1 MELIVDENLCTGC
14 GNCAIVCPVNFPM
27 HYDGKKE
34 IKIEGGKIRVIGELC
49 NGCGLCV
56 ESCPFKALSLRTLAL
71 EELEWSQNIFESV
84 ESAETVATETKLDL
98 NPRLNQIYDN
108 TSRPFSTGL
117 LRWIFEGEDVNIEQ
131 IRNFI
136 LDYDEKGNVFEILND
151 LIIQKD
157 LCSLCG
163 ACVAVCDENAID
175 IVDYAPKL
183 VGECVNCASCY
194 FICPKTRIFK
204 EYKSMRPMEEEQ
216 ILSVRSLKKNIL
228 SATTHG
234 GGTSTLLMYA
244 LEKGIIDCAIVM
256 KDNTPIIASKPE
268 DIIEA
273 AGIKFGISPNVS
285 ILHEAIDKGYKKIA
299 LVGVPCN
306 VTAAR
311 TIQSIGLEELKLIIG
326 IFCPRGTHPEMGTPL
341 ACQFCTDLTAELSD
355 ISIGSIGSSRGWRT
369 VIVRTEIG
377 NELLQDAIRE
387 GYIQTTEISSEG
399 MDKIEKM
406 SQKKKVKGEEK
417 REEKREEVS
426 QEASQ
431 EKGVVESG

>member
-1 MELIVDENLCTGC
+1 MELIVDEDLCTGC

-27 HYDGKKE
+27 HYNDKKE
-34 IKIEGGKIRVIGELC
+34 IKIEGGKIRVIGGLC

-56 ESCPFKALSLRTLAL
+56 ESCPFKALSLNIMES

-84 ESAETVATETKLDL
+84 ESAETVVKETKLDL
-98 NPRLNQIYDN
+98 NPRLNEIYDN
-108 TSRPFSTGL
+108 TVRPFSTGL
-117 LRWIFEGEDVNIEQ
+117 LRWIFEGEDVNIDQ

-136 LDYDEKGNVFEILND
+136 LDYDEKGNVFEILSD

-163 ACVAVCDENAID
+163 ACVAVCDENAIE
-175 IVDYAPKL
+175 IIDYTPQL

-204 EYKSMRPMEEEQ
+204 EYKSMKPMEEER
-216 ILSVRSLKKNIL
+216 ILSIRSLKKSIL
-228 SATTHG
+228 TATTHG
-234 GGTSTLLMYA
+234 GGTSTLLIYA

-256 KDNTPIIASKPE
+256 KDNTPALATKPQ

-285 ILHEAIDKGYKKIA
+285 MLHEAVDKGYKKIA

-326 IFCPRGTHPEMGTPL
+326 VFCPRGTHPEMDTPL
-341 ACQFCTDLTAELSD
+341 ACQFCTDLTADLSD

-377 NELLQDAIRE
+377 EELLQDATRE
-387 GYIQTTEISSEG
+387 GYIQTTEVSAEG
-399 MDKIEKM
+399 IGKIEKM
-406 SQKKKVKGEEK
+406 SRKKKVKGEEK
-417 REEKREEVS
+417 MEAS

-431 EKGVVESG
+431 EASHKKSKVESG

>member
-27 HYDGKKE
+27 YHNDKKE
-34 IKIEGGKIRVIGELC
+34 IRVEGGKIKVIGELC
-49 NGCGLCV
+49 NGCGICV
-56 ESCPFKALSLRTLAL
+56 DSCPFKALSLKILEA
-71 EELEWSQNIFESV
+71 EELEWSQNIFEFV
-84 ESAETVATETKLDL
+84 EKGETVVKETKLDI
-98 NPRLNQIYDN
+98 NYRLEEIYGN

-117 LRWIFEGEDVNIEQ
+117 LRWIFEGKDVNIDQ
-131 IRNFI
+131 IRSFI
-136 LDYDEKGNVFEILND
+136 LDYEEKGTVFGILD
-151 LIIQKD
+151 ELIIQKD

-163 ACVAVCDENAID
+163 ACVAVCDKNAIE
-175 IVDYAPKL
+175 IIDYTPQL
-183 VGECVNCASCY
+183 TGDCVNCASCY

-204 EYKSMRPMEEEQ
+204 EYKSMKPMEEEK
-216 ILSVRSLKKNIL
+216 ILSIRSLKKNIL
-228 SATTHG
+228 AATTHG
-234 GGTSTLLMYA
+234 GGTTTLLVYA

-256 KDNTPIIASKPE
+256 KDNTPTLATKPE

-285 ILHEAIDKGYKKIA
+285 MLHRAIYEGYKKIA

-311 TIQSIGLEELKLIIG
+311 TIQSIGLEQLKLIIG

-355 ISIGSIGSSRGWRT
+355 ISVGSIGSSKGWRT

-377 NELLQDAIRE
+377 DELLNGAIRE
-387 GYIQTTEISSEG
+387 GYIQTTEVSVEG
-399 MDKIEKM
+399 LDKIEKM
-406 SQKKKVKGEEK
+406 SQKKKIKGEG
-417 REEKREEVS
+417 RIEEVS
-426 QEASQ
+426 QEKS
-431 EKGVVESG
+431 KVESG

>member
-1 MELIVDENLCTGC
+1 MELLVDEKLCTGC

-27 HYDGKKE
+27 QHNGKKE
-34 IKIEGGKIRVIGELC
+34 IRIEGGKIRVIGDLC

-56 ESCPFKALSLRTLAL
+56 ESCPFRALSLNIL
-71 EELEWSQNIFESV
+71 ESEDREWSQSIFESV
-84 ESAETVATETKLDL
+84 ESVETVARDTKLDL
-98 NPRLNQIYDN
+98 NPRLNEIYGN
-108 TSRPFSTGL
+108 ASRPFSTGL
-117 LRWIFEGEDVNIEQ
+117 LRWIFEGEDVDIGL

-151 LIIQKD
+151 LIIHKD

-175 IVDYAPKL
+175 IVDYTPKL

-204 EYKSMRPMEEEQ
+204 EYKSMKPIEEEQ
-216 ILSVRSLKKNIL
+216 TLSIRSLKKSIL

-234 GGTSTLLMYA
+234 GGTTTLLVYA

-256 KDNTPIIASKPE
+256 KADNTPTLATKPE

-273 AGIKFGISPNVS
+273 AEIKFGISPNVS
-285 ILHEAIDKGYKKIA
+285 LLHEAIDKGYKKIA

-306 VTAAR
+306 VTASR

-326 IFCPRGTHPEMGTPL
+326 IFCPRGTHPEKGTPL

-355 ISIGSIGSSRGWRT
+355 ISIGSIGSSKGWRT

-377 NELLQDAIRE
+377 NELLQGAIRE
-387 GYIQTTEISSEG
+387 GYIQTTEVSGEG

-406 SQKKKVKGEEK
+406 SHKKKVKGEEK
-417 REEKREEVS
+417 KE
-426 QEASQ
+426 EASQ
-431 EKGVVESG
+431 EKGMVESG

>member
-27 HYDGKKE
+27 HHNGKKE
-34 IKIEGGKIRVIGELC
+34 IRIEGGKIRVIGELC

-56 ESCPFKALSLRTLAL
+56 ESCPFKALSLSIL
-71 EELEWSQNIFESV
+71 ESEEREWSQNIFESV
-84 ESAETVATETKLDL
+84 ESVETVAKETRLDL
-98 NPRLNQIYDN
+98 NPRLDEIYGN
-108 TSRPFSTGL
+108 ASRPFSTGL
-117 LRWIFEGEDVNIEQ
+117 LRWIFEGEEVDIGL

-175 IVDYAPKL
+175 IVDYSPQL

-204 EYKSMRPMEEEQ
+204 EYKSMKPMEEEK
-216 ILSVRSLKKNIL
+216 ILSIRSLKKDIL
-228 SATTHG
+228 SASTHG
-234 GGTSTLLMYA
+234 GGTTTLLIYA

-256 KDNTPIIASKPE
+256 KDNTPTLATKSE

-285 ILHEAIDKGYKKIA
+285 KLHEAIDKGYKKIA
-299 LVGVPCN
+299 LIGVPCN
-306 VTAAR
+306 VTASR
-311 TIQSIGLEELKLIIG
+311 TIQSIGLEELKLIVG
-326 IFCPRGTHPEMGTPL
+326 VFCPRGTHPEIGTPL
-341 ACQFCTDLTAELSD
+341 ACQFCTDLTAELGD
-355 ISIGSIGSSRGWRT
+355 ISIGGIGSSKGWRT

-377 NELLQDAIRE
+377 DELLQDAIRE
-387 GYIQTTEISSEG
+387 GYIQTTEVPGEG

-406 SQKKKVKGEEK
+406 SQKKKVKGEGK
-417 REEKREEVS
+417 REE
-426 QEASQ
+426 ASHN
-431 EKGVVESG
+431 KSKMESG